1 MKTIILIPSR
11 LASTRLPHKPLKD
24 IGGLPMIIRVLE
36 SAKKSNIGQVVVVTP
51 DKEIDLVVKEA
62 GGNSII
68 SQNNHISGTDR
79 IMEGLNEIDP
89 ERKFDRIVNLQGDIP
104 LMPPEYIKIAADL
117 LDKNEVDI
125 GTLISPLNKDR
136 ISNPNV
142 VKVAIGLKKNNLIG
156 KAVYFSRL
164 PIPANEGNY
173 YEHIGIYAYRR
184 NAIEK
189 FCTNHETILEKREK
203 LEQIRALEI
212 GMNIYASLVNN
223 APTGVDTVED
233 LENVRKKYVIQNRI

>member
-36 SAKKSNIGQVVVVTP
+36 SAKKSNIGEVVVVTP
-51 DKEIDLVVKEA
+51 DKEIDSVVKEA

-89 ERKFDRIVNLQGDIP
+89 ERKFDRVVNLQGDIP

-117 LDKNEVDI
+117 LNKNEVF
-125 GTLISPLNKDR
+125 SA
-136 ISNPNV
+136 
-142 VKVAIGLKKNNLIG
+142 AIHLQL
-156 KAVYFSRL
+156 FR
-164 PIPANEGNY
+164 
-173 YEHIGIYAYRR
+173 
-184 NAIEK
+184 
-189 FCTNHETILEKREK
+189 
-203 LEQIRALEI
+203 
-212 GMNIYASLVNN
+212 
-223 APTGVDTVED
+223 
-233 LENVRKKYVIQNRI
+233 